1 MKAIFHLGER
11 VLDISSLAMRF
22 PDIHF
27 AATRTPAD
35 VAREIGDTELLIVP
49 TSAYTR
55 DFVAIVNAN
64 ARALKWVQFTTS
76 GIDSVLKNGGFPPGV
91 IVTNSAGLRAA
102 NLSEHAFAMLLFLA
116 RRFRELEGQ
125 RARREWRREPVYS
138 TEMSLNRRTLLI
150 VGMGAVGQAAAAKAR
165 AFGMR
170 VIAISRAYRPDEHV
184 SAVYRRDAALQA
196 FAQADAVLISATS
209 DAQTRNYLDAEKF
222 AAMKT
227 SAFVINV
234 ARGDII
240 DEAALIE
247 ACRSGQIAGAG
258 LDVCVDEPPPPDCP
272 LWALDNVFLSP
283 HIGAGGNDDSA
294 TLFEMIAENI
304 ELYLA
309 DETLKRVVAV

>member
-1 MKAIFHLGER
+1 MKAIFHLGAR
-11 VLDISSLAMRF
+11 ALDISPLATQFPNIRF
-22 PDIHF
+22 
-27 AATRTPAD
+27 AVTRTPAD
-35 VAREIGDTELLIVP
+35 VAQEIGDAELLIVA

-55 DFVAIVNAN
+55 DFVAMVNAN

-116 RRFRELEGQ
+116 RRFRVLESQ
-125 RARREWRREPVYS
+125 RAAGKWRREPVYS
-138 TEMSLNRRTLLI
+138 TEVSLNRRMLLI
-150 VGMGAVGQAAAAKAR
+150 IGMGAVGQAAATKAR

-170 VIAISRAYRPDEHV
+170 VIAVSRAYGPDEYV
-184 SAVYRRDAALQA
+184 SAVYPRDGALEA
-196 FAQADAVLISATS
+196 FAQADVVLVSATS

-222 AAMKT
+222 AVMKP

-247 ACRSGQIAGAG
+247 ACASGRIAGAG
-258 LDVCVDEPPPPDCP
+258 LDVCVDEPPLPDSA
-272 LWALDNVFLSP
+272 LWTLDNVFLSP

-294 TLFEMIAENI
+294 T
-304 ELYLA
+304 
-309 DETLKRVVAV
+309 